1 MQANTDRPSTCH
13 LGETERKTREREQ
26 NKSTPFSLLSSL
38 FSLVSLPC
46 DICIS
51 RDRTRVPVVTT
62 ANRPLKVYLSRLL
75 YPYDGD
81 TNDLSSLLS
90 VSVLSLSRGDL
101 LSDTESSRSHTESRS
116 DIPNPP
122 LTYRIETKAVN
133 LCQHRSLP
141 RFEPTADSTHLSA
154 YSIVNEKAPACAAS
168 DKLVGEGRPSK
179 HEDMMWQPLV
189 DPLFLLTQRSLVQ
202 ENHDHD

>member
-1 MQANTDRPSTCH
+1 MVCGGTCH

-62 ANRPLKVYLSRLL
+62 ANRPLKVYLSRPL

-90 VSVLSLSRGDL
+90 VSALSLSRGDL
-101 LSDTESSRSHTESRS
+101 LSDTELSRSHTESRS

-154 YSIVNEKAPACAAS
+154 YSIVNEVS
-168 DKLVGEGRPSK
+168 LT
-179 HEDMMWQPLV
+179 PLSAFFDLIV
-189 DPLFLLTQRSLVQ
+189 CNPNFF
-202 ENHDHD
+202 

>member
-1 MQANTDRPSTCH
+1 MVCGGTCH

-62 ANRPLKVYLSRLL
+62 ANRPLKVYLSRPL

-90 VSVLSLSRGDL
+90 VSALSPLRYRI
-101 LSDTESSRSHTESRS
+101 E
-116 DIPNPP
+116 P
-122 LTYRIETKAVN
+122 LTYRIKVWHTESTAHISNRDQNRN

-154 YSIVNEKAPACAAS
+154 YSIVNEVS
-168 DKLVGEGRPSK
+168 LT
-179 HEDMMWQPLV
+179 PLSAFFDLIV
-189 DPLFLLTQRSLVQ
+189 CNPNFF
-202 ENHDHD
+202 